1 MATKRKGDGLLLV
14 YSDVAPEQDIID
26 HKGYRRGVGIVVW
39 DGRDRVLLA
48 RRSDRRGWPFP
59 QGGVRQGE
67 PPRDAMYRE
76 LKEELGLDEKQFSEV
91 HSVLDECIM
100 QEADM
105 FSRIESLRSDGRARI
120 EMILNDQQRETFRN
134 ILLKASDRQ

>member
-1 MATKRKGDGLLLV
+1 
-14 YSDVAPEQDIID
+14 
-26 HKGYRRGVGIVVW
+26 
-39 DGRDRVLLA
+39 
-48 RRSDRRGWPFP
+48 
-59 QGGVRQGE
+59 
-67 PPRDAMYRE
+67 
-76 LKEELGLDEKQFSEV
+76 
-91 HSVLDECIM
+91 M